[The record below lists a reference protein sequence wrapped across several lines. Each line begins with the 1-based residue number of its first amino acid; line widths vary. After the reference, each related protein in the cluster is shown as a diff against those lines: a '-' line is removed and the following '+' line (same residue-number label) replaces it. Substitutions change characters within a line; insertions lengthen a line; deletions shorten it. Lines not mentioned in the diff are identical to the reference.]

1 MRLRAWAV
9 TCGLLVSFAVAPPSS
24 ADPPKSEPG
33 RTITLIT
40 GDQVVEH
47 RIPGG
52 HTYLPRAARGRE
64 HVQFVQYGIPGH
76 HYVIPSDAAG
86 LVASGKV
93 DEQLFDVT
101 QLVTQKQLRVIVQ
114 HGDEVT
120 SLADARPLDWSSLN
134 IRLRVRLLAASTGAH
149 SEEVLAS
156 ERAFLPTMLEAFEL
170 LLSRIHHRFTWS
182 PALGVRVVILTYER
196 SFESWIM
203 SGRNEQS
210 FAESSY
216 IKHTLPELLLGMSA
230 PSQT

>member
-1 MRLRAWAV
+1 MTAEASPRVEATRRAGRARVITLARIKLPTWNGALSELTAELRGDAGLSDGALRTLFPTDRDLLRAEDDE
-9 TCGLLVSFAVAPPSS
+9 LLEEIAHRVRAAAERFDPAQHTDEELPHALAVA
-24 ADPPKSEPG
+24 
-33 RTITLIT
+33 
-40 GDQVVEH
+40 
-47 RIPGG
+47 
-52 HTYLPRAARGRE
+52 
-64 HVQFVQYGIPGH
+64 
-76 HYVIPSDAAG
+76 
-86 LVASGKV
+86 
-93 DEQLFDVT
+93 
-101 QLVTQKQLRVIVQ
+101 
-114 HGDEVT
+114 
-120 SLADARPLDWSSLN
+120 LADARPLDWSSLN

-230 PSQT
+230 PTQQG